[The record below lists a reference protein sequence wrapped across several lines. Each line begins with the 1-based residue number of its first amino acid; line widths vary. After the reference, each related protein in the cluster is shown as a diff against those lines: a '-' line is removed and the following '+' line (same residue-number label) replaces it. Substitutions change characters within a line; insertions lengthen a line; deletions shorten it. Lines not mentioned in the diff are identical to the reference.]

1 IPKICC
7 FLLPKESSVLFPF
20 WFSRFH
26 LPCFTIPTR
35 KAPPPSP
42 SQHQTEPP
50 LTFSFLLLFLKV
62 TAKKIGGSATQVHR
76 FRAGT
81 RASRDSEIPASSEK
95 SQDFL
100 DLHPFW
106 ALLEERIT
114 TQALAGKRLVQQCNI
129 I

>member
-1 IPKICC
+1 MPLFQYSKTNS
-7 FLLPKESSVLFPF
+7 ESSVLLPF
-20 WFSRFH
+20 CFSGFH
-26 LPCFTIPTR
+26 LPCFTLPSR

-42 SQHQTEPP
+42 SQHQTESP

-62 TAKKIGGSATQVHR
+62 TAKKIGGPATQVHR

-81 RASRDSEIPASSEK
+81 RASRDSKIPASSEK

-106 ALLEERIT
+106 NFGFD
-114 TQALAGKRLVQQCNI
+114 GKLVVNYACSMAWG
-129 I
+129 

>member
-1 IPKICC
+1 
-7 FLLPKESSVLFPF
+7 SSVLLPF
-20 WFSRFH
+20 CFSGFH
-26 LPCFTIPTR
+26 LPCFTLPTR

-42 SQHQTEPP
+42 SQHQTESP

-62 TAKKIGGSATQVHR
+62 TAKKIGGPATQVHR

-81 RASRDSEIPASSEK
+81 RASRDSKIPASSEK

-106 ALLEERIT
+106 VCFEFLFI
-114 TQALAGKRLVQQCNI
+114 
-129 I
+129 